1 MKLLRDLYGDV
12 YLNTLLSGLFEFF
25 AYLLIGL
32 LGSITRE
39 IFVEK
44 EKKISRI
51 IGSSL
56 LTAIILFATSSF
68 IFKKFADDRML
79 FGVGA
84 LLGFYLPNFVNT
96 ISSGKIIKS
105 IAKLFAPQ
113 LHKLIEDIEDEEKKL

>member
-68 IFKKFADDRML
+68 MFKKFADDRML

-84 LLGFYLPNFVNT
+84 LLSFCLPNFVNT
-96 ISSGKIIKS
+96 ISSVKIIKS